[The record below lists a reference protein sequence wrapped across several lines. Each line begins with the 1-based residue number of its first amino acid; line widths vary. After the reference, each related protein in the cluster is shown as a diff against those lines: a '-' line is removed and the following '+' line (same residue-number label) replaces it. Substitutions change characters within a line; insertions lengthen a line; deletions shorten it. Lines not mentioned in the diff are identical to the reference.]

1 MKSTF
6 RNLYALILILSCLL
20 PSRTLSQEGNRALK
34 FDGVNDY
41 INVGNWWNYQEF
53 TVQMWIKPGA
63 SQVGY
68 ADIIDNNHSTNVRWV
83 CQQMCGTNC
92 YWFGVATV
100 GASANIAFTLTAN
113 VWQHLVLLKR
123 SSQTEVYVNGAL
135 IDTKPCSG
143 AIVGSGGDNLFI
155 GNWNGGGR
163 CFNGEMD
170 DIRLWNYALP
180 PSQVYASPFCEL
192 SGSETGL
199 VAYYKMNQGIAEG
212 NNTSI
217 TTATDES
224 GSGHHGLLVGFNL
237 TGTTSNFVSSTLAA
251 CSSPPTITSQPS
263 GATRCAG
270 SPMIFT
276 VSATGASLS
285 YQWRKDASPIS
296 GAISHTYT
304 IPSVS
309 ISDAGN
315 YDVVVTGN
323 TSPPATSSLATL
335 TVQNCPCITTPSGIV
350 GWWTGDGDAEDI
362 SNGNEGTVYGGVT
375 YSTGKIGMAFSF
387 DGTSGYIRIP
397 NTTLLQP
404 STVSVEAWV
413 RSSWPR
419 AYGYLFT
426 KGAEGCGAGSY
437 ALYQG
442 GNGGLT
448 FYIRNGSTIIGSPA
462 ESSTI
467 WDGTWHHVVGTY
479 DGYYVRLYVDGM
491 QIGNGTPTT
500 MGIGYSFATLNDIY
514 VGRFGTPGCEYSY
527 RGDIDELSLYD
538 RALTLSEI
546 QSIYTA
552 GATGKCKVVS
562 PVILSGPSSTTVCS
576 GTSVTFV
583 VVASGSN
590 LTYQWRKNEEEIA
603 GATTAS
609 YTIPIV
615 TSGDAG
621 NYDVVVTGATLP
633 SLFSDKAILS
643 VLSSPVLDYSGNP
656 NFTAS
661 AVSPTSAGP
670 ATRFRFEM
678 KYTDAGGNP
687 PQPGEPKLHLDYEG
701 NGIFTNAND
710 LNLTMYPLDAADND
724 VTDGKLYLIE
734 LPTLPLGTTYK
745 VTYTAT
751 SVTGCSSSF
760 GPVDGPSVITASN
773 LAIYANDISFSNP
786 HPDPASLITVT
797 AVIRNLT
804 PTPAAN
810 FYVRLVNQAFP
821 LLTYTDILIP
831 SLAGNSTTTVSWAI
845 TTPTAPSWNPMQLI
859 IDPANAVTETNEY
872 DNQAIRPFVNGNFA
886 VAGNIAITAAPV
898 PASVCPAPYT
908 YVTVCGRAQYTN
920 TTVQLLDPSTAGATV
935 TIHVEETDQNFSG
948 NTNASGNYCI
958 QVPAPISSGLYH
970 LLVSVTDYTIDG
982 STTTQFTVLPPCVVD
997 NNVGGPD
1004 LVSSIDLSATEIF
1017 VGGSISGSVTITNV
1031 GNQAADA
1038 STASFAAPNATPST
1052 ALTFSTSAL
1061 APGLHSTSSFSPIT
1075 FNTPGYFSVYA
1086 MANKDFSAYEIN
1098 YNNNASSRTI
1108 RVCPNSPDLAAGYRG
1123 ALQVYQCG
1131 SLEMTIG
1138 NGTCLPVNQ
1147 PFMTTLRVLQNS
1159 TVIGTYQRLVTQTV
1173 PRDGFI
1179 TLSYV
1184 NIFPAGGPYQMQ
1196 FTVDDGNSISETD
1209 ENNNSYTNNFTVM
1222 DCAPDLNVSFPCTP
1236 VATTDP
1242 QYPGTITINTL
1253 LTNGGNATAQAPF
1266 VVDFELNTNHY
1277 PVTITNDLNG
1287 GNSVS
1292 VPVTIPTPPYGCP
1305 VLTAFADANNTVA
1318 ESNENN
1324 NTAQA
1329 KLYWDFS
1336 PGGTCNVDFWS
1347 RMQPVGVPVT
1357 LSVGL
1362 YNAGGYRASIVKTQ
1376 FEVSGPGITG
1386 WLNLGMATSTNVG
1399 QTCGC
1404 PLVASLPTAFV
1415 FLQAGTYSVRMTTD
1429 AVFSYA
1435 ECNENNNV
1443 LVVAVEVGQTPDY
1456 RILSQHIA
1464 PSLLNPAI
1472 GQPLSIAL
1480 TYENIG
1486 SSGYDPM
1493 NLGVK
1498 VDEIALDQMRVPGL
1512 LANTSNAVQFTN
1524 QWSSIV
1530 PGIHVIR
1537 GIVDVDDEIS
1547 ETTKAN
1553 NQATRAVVVG
1563 QTADLIFAQF
1573 EASNH
1578 SPALNT
1584 PITIQIVIDNTGPVD
1599 CSAELMVYYVDGNNN
1614 EVLLST
1620 QPITVLANGS
1630 LPVNVPWSVLIT
1642 HTTLIGR
1649 LVNFNLPQA
1658 SNSGKEAQ
1666 DEIGNVCTA
1675 TITASGNTSFCE
1687 GGSVVLTASDGISW
1701 LWSNNATTRSIT
1713 VTSTGDYSVT
1723 VTDATLCSATSEAQH
1738 VSVFPLP
1745 SVIISVGGPTTFCE
1759 GGSVTLTATGAS
1771 TYVWSNSTT
1780 TASIVVQSSG
1790 TYSVTGTDANGCTA
1804 TSDAVTVVVNP
1815 NVAPGTV
1822 SGSSPLCIGT
1832 TESFTSDGTTG
1843 GTWSSSNTAVA
1854 TVHPSSGLVTPV
1866 AAGTTDITYSIS
1878 SGCGSPAS
1886 SFVTL
1891 TVSPNVTAGTVSGSS
1906 SLCIGTTETFTS
1918 NGTIEGTWTSSNTM
1932 VATVHP
1938 SSGLVTPLAAGT
1950 TEITYAITSGCWSPV
1965 SSVMTLTVSPNV
1977 TAGTVS
1983 GSSSLCIGTT
1993 ETFTSNGTTGG
2004 TWTSSNTTVATVHPS
2019 SGLVTPLAAG
2029 TTEITYAITSG
2040 CWSPVSSVMTLT
2052 VSPNVTAGT
2061 VSGSSSLCIGTTETF
2076 TSNGTT
2082 GGTWTSSNTTV
2093 ATVHLS
2099 SGLVTSLAAGTTD
2112 ITYTI
2117 TSGCGS
2123 PMAVTK
2129 IVQVSTCQSFC
2140 TYTQGYYGNNSSITY
2155 INTLLPIT
2163 VGKPGRSLTFEAN
2176 QGACI
2181 AARLTTGGQPIAL
2194 PSTLGDYSVG
2204 TLSCPTNTV
2213 IPLMS
2218 GDRFLNV
2225 LLGQTVTLSLNIRG
2239 DAFLASFMLP
2249 ISFCTQG
2256 GSPTSIHGP
2265 YIISPSIFSAFSN
2278 LSISPNVGGLLA
2290 LANRA
2295 LAEQGTGG
2303 ASLSAINDAVS
2314 AINEGFDE
2322 CRTIVSC
2329 PIPKDV
2335 VRSGRKDIFL
2345 SQNFPNPFNPTTSIT
2360 YGISKDGYVLLRV
2373 FDVHGRVVSTL
2384 VNEAKE
2390 AGTHS
2395 VTFDARN
2402 LESGVYICELIVAGQ
2417 KHTRRMVL
2425 LK

>member
-1 MKSTF
+1 MKTPF
-6 RNLYALILILSCLL
+6 RNLFALILIFSCLL
-20 PSRTLSQEGNRALK
+20 SGRTLSQEVNRALK
-34 FDGVNDY
+34 FDGINDY

-63 SQVGY
+63 SQVTY
-68 ADIIDNNHSTNVRWV
+68 ANIIDNNHDSYNRWV
-83 CQQMCGTNC
+83 CQQWCGGNGNIINC
-92 YWFGVATV
+92 FTFGINTV
-100 GASANIAFTLTAN
+100 GGAAIIQFTLSAN
-113 VWQHLVLLKR
+113 VWQHLVLIKR
-123 SSQTEVYVNGAL
+123 SLQTEVYVNGVL

-143 AIVGSGGDNLFI
+143 TISGSGVGQDNLII

-192 SGSETGL
+192 SGNEAGL

-224 GSGHHGLLVGFNL
+224 GNGHHGLLVGFNL
-237 TGTTSNFVSSTLAA
+237 TGATSNFVSSTLTA
-251 CSSPPTITSQPS
+251 CSDPPTITCQPV
-263 GATRCAG
+263 GKTKCIG
-270 SPMIFT
+270 SPMTFT
-276 VSATGASLS
+276 VGATGAMLT
-285 YQWRKDASPIS
+285 YQWRKNTVAII
-296 GAISHTYT
+296 GATNATYT
-304 IPSVS
+304 IPVVS
-309 ISDAGN
+309 SSDAGA

-323 TSPPATSSLATL
+323 ASPPAISTTAIL
-335 TVQNCPCITTPSGIV
+335 TVENCPCITAGLVAYYPFNGNANDESGN
-350 GWWTGDGDAEDI
+350 GNDGT
-362 SNGNEGTVYGGVT
+362 SNGAMLTADRYNISARAQFFNGSSYINIGDKDALNPHLHDMTVALWVKSSQRRHQRFYSKGSYGGSQSG
-375 YSTGKIGMAFSF
+375 YALMEFGSTGKVTLLFAAGGHEHAITTNDPILNDGSWHFIAGIINRDGDLELWADGVKQRGDVILGSKSIADHVNADVGAGTGNAGIGAAPVSWGFTEYSVGSIDDIHIF
-387 DGTSGYIRIP
+387 NREITSDEIEALFAYTGGCTAAVITSGPTSETR
-397 NTTLLQP
+397 
-404 STVSVEAWV
+404 
-413 RSSWPR
+413 
-419 AYGYLFT
+419 
-426 KGAEGCGAGSY
+426 CAG
-437 ALYQG
+437 
-442 GNGGLT
+442 
-448 FYIRNGSTIIGSPA
+448 
-462 ESSTI
+462 E
-467 WDGTWHHVVGTY
+467 
-479 DGYYVRLYVDGM
+479 
-491 QIGNGTPTT
+491 
-500 MGIGYSFATLNDIY
+500 
-514 VGRFGTPGCEYSY
+514 
-527 RGDIDELSLYD
+527 
-538 RALTLSEI
+538 
-546 QSIYTA
+546 
-552 GATGKCKVVS
+552 
-562 PVILSGPSSTTVCS
+562 
-576 GTSVTFV
+576 SVTFSV
-583 VVASGSN
+583 TTVGTA
-590 LTYQWRKNEEEIA
+590 LTYQWRKNGIGIT
-603 GATTAS
+603 GATDSTLTLSAVS
-609 YTIPIV
+609 PSDV
-615 TSGDAG
+615 AV
-621 NYDVVVTGATLP
+621 YDVVVSAALPPSVISQTATLTLNTAPTISVNPTSSTGCTGMPITFSVTATGTELNYQWRKNDTNIDGATNDAYTIASVTASDAGSYDVLVSGSCSP
-633 SLFSDKAILS
+633 SMMSDKATLT
-643 VLSSPVLDYSGNP
+643 VVQSPVLDFSGNP

-661 AVSPTSAGP
+661 ACSPMIAGP

-678 KYTDAGGNP
+678 KYSDAGGNP
-687 PQPGEPKLHLDYEG
+687 LQPGEPKLHLDYEG

-724 VTDGKLYLIE
+724 VTDGKLYFIE
-734 LPTLPLGTTYK
+734 LPTLPLGTNYK

-760 GPVDGPSVITASN
+760 GPLDGPSVITASN

-810 FYVRLVNQAFP
+810 FYVRLANQAFP
-821 LLTYTDILIP
+821 LTSYPDILV
-831 SLAGNSTTTVSWAI
+831 SGLAGNSTTLVSWAI
-845 TTPTAPSWNPMQLI
+845 TTPNVASWNPIQVI
-859 IDPANAVTETNEY
+859 IDPANIVTETNEY

-982 STTTQFTVLPPCVVD
+982 STTTQFTVLPPCVVN

-1004 LVSSIDLSATEIF
+1004 LVSSIDVSATEIF
-1017 VGGSISGSVTITNV
+1017 VGGSISGSVTISNV

-1038 STASFAAPNATPST
+1038 STASFTAPNATPST
-1052 ALTFSTSAL
+1052 ALTLPTSAL
-1061 APGLHSTSSFSPIT
+1061 APGNHSTSSFSPIT

-1098 YNNNASSRTI
+1098 YNNNTSSRTI

-1147 PFMTTLRVLQNS
+1147 AFMTTLRVLQNN
-1159 TVIGTYQRLVTQTV
+1159 TVIGTYPRSVTQTV
-1173 PRDGFI
+1173 PRDGSI

-1184 NIFPAGGPYQMQ
+1184 NIFPAGGPYQIQ
-1196 FTVDDGNSISETD
+1196 FTVDDGNSIAETD
-1209 ENNNSYTNNFTVM
+1209 ENNNSYTNSFTVM
-1222 DCAPDLNVSFPCTP
+1222 DCNPDLQVTVPCTP

-1266 VVDFELNTNHY
+1266 VVDFEVNTNHY

-1287 GNSVS
+1287 GNSVN
-1292 VPVTIPTPPYGCP
+1292 VPVTIPTPPYDCP

-1324 NTAQA
+1324 NTAQM

-1336 PGGTCNVDFWS
+1336 PGGTCNTDFWS
-1347 RMQPVGVPVT
+1347 RIQPVGVPVP

-1362 YNAGGYRASIVKTQ
+1362 YNAGGYRASTVRTQ
-1376 FEVSGPGITG
+1376 FEVSGPGISG
-1386 WLNLGMATSTNVG
+1386 WINLGMATSTNVG

-1404 PLVASLPTAFV
+1404 PLIASLPTAFV

-1472 GQPLSIAL
+1472 GQQLSIAL

-1512 LANTSNAVQFTN
+1512 LANTSNAVQVTN

-1584 PITIQIVIDNTGPVD
+1584 QITIQIVIENTGPVD
-1599 CSAELMVYYVDGNNN
+1599 CSAELMVYYVEGNNN

-1630 LPVNVPWSVLIT
+1630 LPVNVPWSVLKT

-1649 LVNFNLPQA
+1649 LVNFNIPQA
-1658 SNSGKEAQ
+1658 SLNGKEAQ

-1687 GGSVVLTASDGISW
+1687 GGSVMLTASEGIAW
-1701 LWSNNATTRSIT
+1701 LWSTNETTRSIA
-1713 VTSTGDYSVT
+1713 VTTPGDYSVT
-1723 VTDATLCSATSEAQH
+1723 VTDASLCTATSAVEH
-1738 VSVFPLP
+1738 ITVFPIP
-1745 SVIISVGGPTTFCE
+1745 TVTISASGPTTFCE
-1759 GGSVTLTATGAS
+1759 AGSVTLTASGADS
-1771 TYVWSNSTT
+1771 YVWSNAATT
-1780 TASIVVQSSG
+1780 PSIVVVASG
-1790 TYSVTGTDANGCTA
+1790 TYSVTGTNANGCTA

-1815 NVAPGTV
+1815 NVDPGTV
-1822 SGSSPLCIGT
+1822 SGSSTLCIGT
-1832 TESFTSDGTTG
+1832 TETFTSNGTIG

-1854 TVHPSSGLVTPV
+1854 SVHPTSGLVTPL
-1866 AAGTTDITYSIS
+1866 AAGTTDITYSIT

-1891 TVSPNVTAGTVSGSS
+1891 TVPPNVTAGTVCGSS
-1906 SLCIGTTETFTS
+1906 SLCVGTTEPFTS
-1918 NGTIEGTWTSSNTM
+1918 NGTI
-1932 VATVHP
+1932 
-1938 SSGLVTPLAAGT
+1938 
-1950 TEITYAITSGCWSPV
+1950 
-1965 SSVMTLTVSPNV
+1965 
-1977 TAGTVS
+1977 
-1983 GSSSLCIGTT
+1983 
-1993 ETFTSNGTTGG
+1993 GG
-2004 TWTSSNTTVATVHPS
+2004 NWTSSNTTVATVHPT

-2029 TTEITYAITSG
+2029 TT
-2040 CWSPVSSVMTLT
+2040 
-2052 VSPNVTAGT
+2052 N
-2061 VSGSSSLCIGTTETF
+2061 
-2076 TSNGTT
+2076 
-2082 GGTWTSSNTTV
+2082 
-2093 ATVHLS
+2093 
-2099 SGLVTSLAAGTTD
+2099 

-2123 PMAVTK
+2123 PMAAFK
-2129 IVQVSTCQSFC
+2129 IVQISTCQSFC
-2140 TYTQGYYGNNSSITY
+2140 TYTQGYYGNSSSITY

-2163 VGKPGRSLTFEAN
+2163 VGMPGRSLTFEAN

-2218 GDRFLNV
+2218 GDRFLNI
-2225 LLGQTVTLSLNIRG
+2225 LLGQTVSLSLNIRG

-2249 ISFCTQG
+2249 ASLCTQG

-2265 YIISPSIFSAFSN
+2265 YLISPSIFSAFSN
-2278 LSISPNVGGLLA
+2278 LSISPTVGGLLA

-2295 LAEQGTGG
+2295 LGGQDVGG

-2322 CRTIVSC
+2322 CRTIISC

-2335 VRSGRKDIFL
+2335 VRSHRKDVFL
-2345 SQNFPNPFNPTTSIT
+2345 SQNFPNPFNPTTT
-2360 YGISKDGYVLLRV
+2360 ISYSLPERAVVQLRV
-2373 FDVHGRVVSTL
+2373 YDLIGREIAVLVNGEREAGVHTVLFDAHALDAGVYFYRLFAGNEVLSGAMTL
-2384 VNEAKE
+2384 VK
-2390 AGTHS
+2390 
-2395 VTFDARN
+2395 
-2402 LESGVYICELIVAGQ
+2402 
-2417 KHTRRMVL
+2417 
-2425 LK
+2425 